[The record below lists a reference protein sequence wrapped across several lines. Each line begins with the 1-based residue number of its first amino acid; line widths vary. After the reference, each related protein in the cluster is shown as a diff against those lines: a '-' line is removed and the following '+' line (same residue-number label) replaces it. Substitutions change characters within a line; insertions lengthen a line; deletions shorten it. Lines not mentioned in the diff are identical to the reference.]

1 MPIALQPGSI
11 IAWLV
16 IGLLAGMISGWIVR
30 GRGYGCLLDI
40 VVGIVGAFIGGFII
54 SALFPSTQ
62 FGFIGSLLVAIGGA
76 VVLLIIL
83 RLITGGGHRRSW
95 RG

>member
-1 MPIALQPGSI
+1 MSTALQPGSI

-16 IGLLAGMISGWIVR
+16 IGLLAGMISGRIVR

-40 VVGIVGAFIGGFII
+40 VVGIVGAFVGGFII
-54 SALFPSTQ
+54 SLLFPGTQ

-76 VVLLIIL
+76 VVLLLIL
-83 RLITGGGHRRSW
+83 RLITGGRGRR
-95 RG
+95 RV